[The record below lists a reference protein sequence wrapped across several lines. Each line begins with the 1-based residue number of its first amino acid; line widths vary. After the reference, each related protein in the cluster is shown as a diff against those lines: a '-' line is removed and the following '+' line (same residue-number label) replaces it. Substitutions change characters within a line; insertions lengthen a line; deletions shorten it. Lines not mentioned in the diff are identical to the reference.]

1 MSSIRQAL
9 AKLEGAVGKLESSA
23 VKLETSMAG
32 QQRDMFGAP
41 IKKNGSNGNGNAM
54 QGALFAKRLDQAIE
68 TVEEILKDG
77 SHG

>member
-1 MSSIRQAL
+1 MRQAL

-23 VKLETSMAG
+23 VKLETTMAG
-32 QQRDMFGAP
+32 QQRDMFGDNAA
-41 IKKNGSNGNGNAM
+41 KKNGSNGNGNAM

>member
-1 MSSIRQAL
+1 MSAIRQAL
-9 AKLEGAVGKLESSA
+9 AKLEGAVGKLEGSV

-41 IKKNGSNGNGNAM
+41 VKKNGNANGNGHAI

-68 TVEEILKDG
+68 KVEDLLREG
-77 SHG
+77 